1 VPNYLFDTTVLI
13 DHLRG
18 QPAAVELLTALA
30 GEGHRLGVCCIN
42 IAELYAG
49 LSQEEQARTDVLI
62 DTLDYYQVTRET
74 AKQAGDFRYQFARQG
89 TILTLADTL
98 IAATAV
104 SVGATLVTANAKDF
118 PMWEVQLLRHP

>member
-1 VPNYLFDTTVLI
+1 VLI
-13 DHLRG
+13 D
-18 QPAAVELLTALA
+18 
-30 GEGHRLGVCCIN
+30 
-42 IAELYAG
+42 
-49 LSQEEQARTDVLI
+49 S
-62 DTLDYYQVTRET
+62 LDYYQVTRET

-104 SVGATLVTANAKDF
+104 SVGAMLVTANAKDF